1 MSRVRVPA
9 ALRRE
14 VSERAN
20 GCCEYCGANERF
32 SAVGFHCEHIIPVQ
46 HGGEATIGNLALSC
60 PACNFRKGTN
70 LSAIDPLSGEVIA
83 IFHPRRDSWS
93 AHFSFHNGELLPL
106 TPTGRATVR
115 LLSINSPERIAARE
129 FEAKSQA

>member
-14 VSERAN
+14 VSERARD
-20 GCCEYCGANERF
+20 CCEYCGVNERF
-32 SAVGFHCEHIIPVQ
+32 SAVGFHCEHIIAVQ
-46 HGGEATIGNLALSC
+46 HGGETISANLALSC

-70 LSAIDPLSGEVIA
+70 LSAIDPLNGEAVA
-83 IFHPRRDSWS
+83 VFNPRRDSWPV
-93 AHFSFHNGELLPL
+93 HFASQNGELIPL
-106 TPTGRATVR
+106 TSTGRATVR

-129 FEAKSQA
+129 FERKS

>member
-14 VSERAN
+14 VFERAG

-32 SAVGFHCEHIIPVQ
+32 SVVGFHCEHIVAVQ
-46 HGGEATIGNLALSC
+46 HGGETKSENLALSC

-70 LSAIDPLSGEVIA
+70 LSAIDPLNGEVVPV
-83 IFHPRRDSWS
+83 FNPRRDSWPD
-93 AHFSFHNGELLPL
+93 HFAFQTGELLPL
-106 TPTGRATVR
+106 TPTGRATVK
-115 LLSINSPERIAARE
+115 LLGINSPERIAARE
-129 FEAKSQA
+129 FERKS